1 MYIQEAIKNIAD
13 KQLDEMKQ
21 NIHAALAE
29 KAMEKLE
36 EKKIDMAKAFF
47 ARKEEESEDEEEEDT
62 EDKNEKKEYKKKG

>member
-47 ARKEEESEDEEEEDT
+47 AKKKDEDDEEEEDN
-62 EDKNEKKEYKKKG
+62 EDESEKKEYKKKG